1 MRRYAP
7 WKRLYNATAYS
18 LSGLSQALRQEQ
30 AFEYEAVVFFFLCAL
45 LLHLRPPLPRAL
57 AVIGG
62 WMAVMALELVNS
74 AVERAFDL
82 IDRNYRAEIK
92 AGKDML
98 SAAVFLAI
106 AFNVLLW
113 AALIFQ
119 PRV

>member
-18 LSGLSQALRQEQ
+18 LSGLFQAFRQEQ

-57 AVIGG
+57 AVLGG

-74 AVERAFDL
+74 AVEFGNQLCGGRFSCSGSSH
-82 IDRNYRAEIK
+82 K
-92 AGKDML
+92 SG
-98 SAAVFLAI
+98 
-106 AFNVLLW
+106 
-113 AALIFQ
+113 
-119 PRV
+119 